1 MSMHRS
7 PWLISKHIVVVLQ
20 RAADANL
27 LSSQQADAIA
37 SGAQHVT
44 DLLDAARINT
54 LFSNPVEVV
63 AFCDEEGIR

>member
-1 MSMHRS
+1 MSQ
-7 PWLISKHIVVVLQ
+7 HIVVVLQ

-37 SGAQHVT
+37 SGAQHVV
-44 DLLDAARINT
+44 DLLGTASINS